1 MPKLT
6 THARTPEQP
15 ARSPSI
21 RSREARHNE
30 HPAPPMSVR
39 ERPSE
44 GDGASVPRVQGRRI
58 LSEAVAA
65 VPGALAAALIVVYLA
80 WWGEE
85 MGSRVPRGHAL
96 LLGLLGCVVVSIAAV
111 VLGLGGGQRSGPARP
126 SPKPRADATRSRVD
140 ARRSVPLPKEERA
153 TDFAARTDRK
163 PQTRESQASDGPQ
176 PAPPHA

>member
-1 MPKLT
+1 MPNHT

-30 HPAPPMSVR
+30 HPAPPTSVR

-44 GDGASVPRVQGRRI
+44 EDSASRPRVQGRGI

-111 VLGLGGGQRSGPARP
+111 VLGLRGGRRRGPARP
-126 SPKPRADATRSRVD
+126 SPAPRADATRSRVG
-140 ARRSVPLPKEERA
+140 ARPSVPVPKEELA

-163 PQTRESQASDGPQ
+163 PQAAESRANDRP
-176 PAPPHA
+176 PPTPPHA